1 MQSIFYPLEQLYKF
15 LYLSVYDITGDYG
28 IALILLS
35 LFIYIILFPFNQKA
49 QQIQNAEREVQS
61 IIAPQIE
68 EIKRRFHGK
77 EQYEKIQR
85 LYHRYAYHPIYAI
98 RSAAGIVLQIP
109 FFVAARSML
118 YALPDIKGVQWGII
132 QDLGKPDQLLAGI
145 NLLPFVMTFVTV
157 LYAFVMPKLTKKE
170 ITQTVIIG
178 FIFLIILYPAPSAL
192 LIFWTWNLLWS
203 LLHCLFFDR
212 LQWFNE
218 YIESVRDFVAENELA
233 FHIIF
238 ALVLTVGLFV
248 PTEVYIK
255 NANQLWFD
263 YKDILKY
270 FLADTVKYFVILLL
284 VYVLCRRKKVSG
296 IYLSLLTGLLFGVF
310 IQSYIVAIDYGLFDG
325 HEIDWEKYA
334 LPGLFNAFIWLVCLG
349 AAFICFRYLKF
360 NTDKIK
366 KYIKP
371 ISFIII
377 AVQCVVLVI
386 TLKNNPIQKNI
397 ILENGKAGILTAK
410 DLYTV
415 SDKDNII
422 IFLIDAF
429 DASIFEEIMQKNPEA
444 IADLKDF
451 TFHDDTTSSFGFTD
465 FSLPEILT
473 GHLYD
478 PATRFPE
485 YLAKAWDNNPYYK
498 KLKELDFNINLY
510 TSGNY
515 VDRKAPVDNLIEEQV
530 VMKDEVAESFGQVTK
545 FRMSPHYLKHI
556 YYRYNPGITKPV
568 VFDNNKPYNGND
580 DIGFY
585 TKLKKGLRLTDK
597 NMFKFYYL
605 SGVHPPYAYNENV
618 ESLKPGEK
626 GTAYKQALGSLVIVR
641 EYLTQMKKLNVY
653 NNTTFAV
660 VADHGYHHELGM
672 RPLFLLKHRDEEH
685 NQIIINH
692 ISNTVSELMP
702 KIFAVF
708 DNTGKYITTQ
718 TTHNKRFFYYEDT
731 DKTGKFIK
739 YVVDGPAKN
748 RDSWVSLGEI
758 KKKEPDN
765 RLYIIGEKIDFSSF
779 GNSFKYKTYGWGDL
793 ETTYASL
800 ITQSE
805 AELSLQME
813 GGFNRKRN
821 YVINVVCNPLLNYY
835 VSAVDYYALS
845 PLAYRDIRLY
855 ANGIK
860 IGEWRLTNKDT
871 ITLTSVLPESVLNT
885 AKLNLR
891 FSVANSPDSKQPELF
906 QINEIQIL
914 EKESGY

>member
-1 MQSIFYPLEQLYKF
+1 MQSLFEPLIKIYKA
-15 LYLSVYDITGDYG
+15 LYLFAYDMTGNYG
-28 IALILLS
+28 ISLVLLS
-35 LFIYIILFPFNQKA
+35 LFTFVVLYPFNKKA
-49 QQIQNAEREVQS
+49 QQMQNKEHKIQA
-61 IIAPQIE
+61 ILAPQID
-68 EIKRRFHGK
+68 EIKKQYTGR
-77 EQYEKIQR
+77 EQYEQLQW
-85 LYHRYAYHPIYAI
+85 LYKRYGYHPLYAI
-98 RSAAGIVLQIP
+98 RSALGFIFQIP
-109 FFVAARSML
+109 FLTAAYYML
-118 YALPDIKGVQWGII
+118 SGLTEIQGVVWGFIPNLGQPDH
-132 QDLGKPDQLLAGI
+132 LLADI
-145 NLLPFVMTFVTV
+145 NLLPFVMTLVTCV
-157 LYAFVMPKLTKKE
+157 YAFMLPDITSKE
-170 ITQTVIIG
+170 RLQTVAIG
-178 FIFLIILYPAPSAL
+178 AFFLVLLYKAPSAL
-192 LIFWTWNLLWS
+192 LVFWTCNLVWS
-203 LLHCLFFDR
+203 LLDSVLSRR
-212 LQWFNE
+212 LGW
-218 YIESVRDFVAENELA
+218 IGDFVSENELA

-238 ALVLTVGLFV
+238 ALTLTVGLFV
-248 PTEVYIK
+248 PTDIYIK
-255 NANQLWFD
+255 NASQLWFD

-270 FLADTVKYFVILLL
+270 FLADIVKYFVILLL
-284 VYVLCRRKKVSG
+284 AYILCRRKKVSG

-310 IQSYIVAIDYGLFDG
+310 IQSYIIAIDYGLFDG
-325 HEIDWEKYA
+325 HEIDWDKYA
-334 LPGLFNAFIWLVCLG
+334 IPGLVNAFIWLVCLG
-349 AAFICFRYLKF
+349 AVFICFKHLKF

-371 ISFIII
+371 ISFIVI

-397 ILENGKAGILTAK
+397 ILENGKAGILTSK

-429 DASIFEEIMQKNPEA
+429 DASLFEEIMQKNPEV

-451 TFHDDTTSSFGFTD
+451 TFYDNTISSFGFTD

-473 GHLYD
+473 GQLYD

-485 YLAKAWDNNPYYK
+485 YLAKAWDDNLYYK
-498 KLKELDFNINLY
+498 KLKVLNFNINLY
-510 TSGNY
+510 ANGIY

-545 FRMSPHYLKHI
+545 FRMSPHCLKRI
-556 YYRYNPGITKPV
+556 YYRYNPGITNPT
-568 VFDNNKPYNGND
+568 VFDKNKPYNEND
-580 DIGFY
+580 DNGFY
-585 TKLKKGLRLTDK
+585 EKLKKGLQLTGK

-605 SGVHPPYAYNENV
+605 SGVHPPYSYNENV
-618 ESLKPGEK
+618 EPLKPGEK

-641 EYLTQMKKLNVY
+641 EYLSQMKKLNAY
-653 NNTTFAV
+653 GSTTFAV

-708 DNTGKYITTQ
+708 DKTGKYITARTA
-718 TTHNKRFFYYEDT
+718 HNKRFFYYEDT

-748 RDSWVSLGEI
+748 RDSWVPLGEI

-765 RLYIIGEKIDFSSF
+765 RIYKIGEKIDFSSF

-800 ITQSE
+800 ITQPE
-805 AELSLQME
+805 AGLILQME
-813 GGFNRKRN
+813 DSFNRKRN

-835 VSAVDYYALS
+835 VSAVDYHALS
-845 PLAYRDIRLY
+845 PLAYRDMRLY

-871 ITLTSVLPESVLNT
+871 ITLTSVLPESVLNS

-891 FSVANSPDSKQPELF
+891 FSVANSPNSRQPELF